1 MSNNYWDKVLD
12 RRITR
17 RRGMA
22 LAGGSAAAAAFL
34 AACGS
39 DGDDGG
45 DSGTT
50 DGGGTTTDPGTPTV
64 GGKLIW
70 QGYGDPG
77 AGLELIKSSN
87 NGVLQM
93 SSLTHDALLDF
104 AYGQPKYPGIG
115 NEVLPSLAAALP
127 EISPDKLTITFKLKP
142 AKFHNGR
149 DLTSEDV
156 KWTFDTLAKAPESAY
171 KNAFAWLESFTA
183 PDKSTIVLKAKS
195 PNADALESLAF
206 KAGSGVGILAREHH
220 ESGASEKSLMGSG
233 PYTFV
238 EYNPP
243 LVMSYKRN
251 PNYITDT
258 GKPYFDAIDR
268 LGTSDSEKKVAD
280 IIAKQVHVTYWFPAE
295 ERERIKAQRKD
306 INLFQYP
313 RAGAGNIYFRNDV
326 APFSDKRVRQAL
338 SMGYDRTLLINSVA
352 AGEGQADQA
361 LSRSGSAW
369 EFRGPEALP
378 RKDLY
383 LLNVAEAKKLLAAA
397 GVTLPMKFDLPTWN
411 STVIGQKFVD
421 EITSITTQWRNN
433 GIADAKLLEETFG
446 QFSPRSTGIY
456 DSVQWGPNTN
466 STVPNVGLSV
476 KDKYWSPPGGPKAA
490 PTLNFTFVNN
500 ANLNTLLEKQL
511 AEFDR
516 KARITIFRQIEE
528 ILSEDMV
535 HASGVTGTLTY
546 MVDPSV
552 KNAQMPRDA
561 YNGAVP
567 WMKHWYFGKA

>member
-1 MSNNYWDKVLD
+1 MSNSYWDKILD
-12 RRITR
+12 KRVTR
-17 RRGMA
+17 RRG
-22 LAGGSAAAAAFL
+22 LAITGGSAAAAAFL
-34 AACGS
+34 AACGG
-39 DGDDGG
+39 GDD
-45 DSGTT
+45 DDEETPT
-50 DGGGTTTDPGTPTV
+50 DTGQTTTDPGTPTV

-77 AGLELIKSSN
+77 GGLELIKSRN
-87 NGVLQM
+87 AGVVQM
-93 SSLTHDALLDF
+93 ASLTHDALLDF

-115 NEVLPSLAAALP
+115 NEVLPSLAQGLP
-127 EISPDKLTITFKLKP
+127 EISPDKLTITFKVKP

-156 KWTFDTLAKAPESAY
+156 KWTYDTLAFAAESAF
-171 KNAFAWLESFTA
+171 KIDFTWIDSFSA
-183 PDKSTIVLKAKS
+183 PDKSTFVIKAKS
-195 PNADALESLAF
+195 PNADTVESLAF
-206 KAGSGVGILAREHH
+206 KNHGHIMPREHH
-220 ESGASEKSLMGSG
+220 ESGAAEKSLLGSG
-233 PYTFV
+233 PFTFV
-238 EYNPP
+238 EYSPP
-243 LVMSYKRN
+243 LILSVKRN
-251 PNYITDT
+251 PNYITET

-295 ERERIKAQRKD
+295 ERERIKGQRKD

-313 RAGAGNIYFRNDV
+313 RAGAGNLYFRNDV

-338 SMGYDRTLLINSVA
+338 SMGYDRKLLINSVA

-361 LSRSGSAW
+361 LSRSGTAW
-369 EFRGPEALP
+369 EFRGPESLP

-383 LLNVAEAKKLLAAA
+383 EINVAEAKKLLAAA
-397 GVTLPMKFDLPTWN
+397 GVTLPLKVDLPTWN

-433 GIADAKLLEETFG
+433 GLVDAKLLEETFG
-446 QFSPRSTGIY
+446 QFSPRFTGVY
-456 DSVQWGPNTN
+456 DSIQWGPNVT
-466 STVPNVGLSV
+466 STLPNVGLAF
-476 KDKYWSPPGGPKAA
+476 KDKYFAPAGGPKA
-490 PTLNFTFVNN
+490 PTLNVTYVNSP
-500 ANLNTLLEKQL
+500 ALNTIVEKQL

-516 KARITIFRQIEE
+516 KARIALFRQMEE
-528 ILSEDMV
+528 FISEEML

-546 MVDPSV
+546 ITDPII

-561 YNGAVP
+561 YNGATP